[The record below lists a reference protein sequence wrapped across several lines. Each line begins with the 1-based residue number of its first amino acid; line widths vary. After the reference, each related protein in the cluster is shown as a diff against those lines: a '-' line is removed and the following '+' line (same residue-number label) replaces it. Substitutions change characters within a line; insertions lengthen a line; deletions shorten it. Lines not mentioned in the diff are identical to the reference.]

1 MWPLLEYIDFRCF
14 IFLATMK
21 NLPPVGANLTENDP
35 RTPIFLFHF
44 WNPDNF
50 SILYVKFEENLMD
63 FKNGPNT
70 VNVIKS
76 WRWRAGVLTRV
87 TWLCMLSFR
96 GRNHIGIE
104 TFFKILVFYVRF
116 MASNDMFCIHNLIMH
131 ILSQDWGHILCSMLF
146 ICDLNVCF
154 EKGGVVPS
162 Y

>member
-1 MWPLLEYIDFRCF
+1 MWPLLGYIDFRCF

-70 VNVIKS
+70 VNVFKWMRHGTARNRVWLPETNYIIN
-76 WRWRAGVLTRV
+76 TRSPSV
-87 TWLCMLSFR
+87 CLSVCMFAIS
-96 GRNHIGIE
+96 
-104 TFFKILVFYVRF
+104 
-116 MASNDMFCIHNLIMH
+116 S
-131 ILSQDWGHILCSMLF
+131 
-146 ICDLNVCF
+146 
-154 EKGGVVPS
+154 
-162 Y
+162 

>member
-70 VNVIKS
+70 VNVFK
-76 WRWRAGVLTRV
+76 WAYFQLQKD
-87 TWLCMLSFR
+87 LE
-96 GRNHIGIE
+96 RNN
-104 TFFKILVFYVRF
+104 FFNSL
-116 MASNDMFCIHNLIMH
+116 
-131 ILSQDWGHILCSMLF
+131 G
-146 ICDLNVCF
+146 
-154 EKGGVVPS
+154 
-162 Y
+162 

>member
-1 MWPLLEYIDFRCF
+1 MWPLLGYIDFRCF

-70 VNVIKS
+70 VNVFNFI
-76 WRWRAGVLTRV
+76 RRQNIVLGSV
-87 TWLCMLSFR
+87 FIMNDWSNSIDSYNLFR
-96 GRNHIGIE
+96 SS
-104 TFFKILVFYVRF
+104 V
-116 MASNDMFCIHNLIMH
+116 
-131 ILSQDWGHILCSMLF
+131 
-146 ICDLNVCF
+146 
-154 EKGGVVPS
+154 
-162 Y
+162 

>member
-1 MWPLLEYIDFRCF
+1 MWPLLGYIDFRCF

-70 VNVIKS
+70 VNVFKEVIS
-76 WRWRAGVLTRV
+76 WPNDVIRVSQKIIYSSERAR
-87 TWLCMLSFR
+87 
-96 GRNHIGIE
+96 
-104 TFFKILVFYVRF
+104 
-116 MASNDMFCIHNLIMH
+116 
-131 ILSQDWGHILCSMLF
+131 
-146 ICDLNVCF
+146 
-154 EKGGVVPS
+154 
-162 Y
+162 

>member
-1 MWPLLEYIDFRCF
+1 MWPLLGYIDFRCF

-70 VNVIKS
+70 VNVFK
-76 WRWRAGVLTRV
+76 V
-87 TWLCMLSFR
+87 TEIES
-96 GRNHIGIE
+96 HI
-104 TFFKILVFYVRF
+104 
-116 MASNDMFCIHNLIMH
+116 
-131 ILSQDWGHILCSMLF
+131 
-146 ICDLNVCF
+146 
-154 EKGGVVPS
+154 
-162 Y
+162 